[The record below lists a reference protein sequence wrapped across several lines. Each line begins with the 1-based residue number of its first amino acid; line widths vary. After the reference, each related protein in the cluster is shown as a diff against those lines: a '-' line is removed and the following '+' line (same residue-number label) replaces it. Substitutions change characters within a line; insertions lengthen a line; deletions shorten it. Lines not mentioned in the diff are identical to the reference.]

1 MKTRWSPSWNNRLLD
16 SSCTRMTSPAA
27 GLLDLRSRLGEVRLA
42 QLVLE
47 SVQDVTVPDGEDG
60 CCGHSRNGLP
70 SAILLTLLTYSYAAG
85 YFASADVEG
94 ELGRDDV
101 LRYLAAGHRPQFDD
115 FRQFR
120 RRCRSELR
128 RCLARVLRRTWER
141 GIEPVG
147 AGETN
152 QESNRALAVNRWE
165 PTGFDARFELEAD
178 ARIARAV
185 QADSFALDD

>member
-1 MKTRWSPSWNNRLLD
+1 MNTRWSPSWNNRLLD
-16 SSCTRMTSPAA
+16 SSRSRMPSPVV
-27 GLLDLRSRLGEVRLA
+27 GLVDLRSRLGEGRLA
-42 QLVLE
+42 QSVLE
-47 SVQDVTVPDGEDG
+47 SIQDVTLFDGEAG

-85 YFASADVEG
+85 YFASADVED
-94 ELGRDDV
+94 ELNRDDV

-128 RCLARVLRRTWER
+128 RCLAKVLRRTWECN
-141 GIEPVG
+141 IEPIGEG
-147 AGETN
+147 ATH
-152 QESNRALAVNRWE
+152 QESQRESAVTRWE
-165 PTGFDARFELEAD
+165 GTGFDARFELEAD

>member
-1 MKTRWSPSWNNRLLD
+1 MA
-16 SSCTRMTSPAA
+16 SPAA
-27 GLLDLRSRLGEVRLA
+27 GPLDLRSRLGEGRLA
-42 QLVLE
+42 QSVVE
-47 SVQDVTVPDGEDG
+47 SVQDVTVLDGEDG
-60 CCGHSRNGLP
+60 CCGHSKNGLP

-94 ELGRDDV
+94 ELNRDDV

-141 GIEPVG
+141 GVEPTG
-147 AGETN
+147 ADETN
-152 QESNRALAVNRWE
+152 QALEQAMAATRWE
-165 PTGFDARFELEAD
+165 GAGFDARFELEAD